1 MIEKGRTVLT
11 TLTTAGAGLILF
23 VLAALAEIGGCYAF
37 WLALRAGRSAW
48 WLVIGTG
55 SLMLFGWL
63 LTRAPTV
70 FAGRA
75 FAAYG
80 GVYILASLVWLRSV
94 EGAPLRAS
102 DILGAAL
109 ALLGA
114 AVILMPRG

>member
-1 MIEKGRTVLT
+1 MTLMTAAKGL
-11 TLTTAGAGLILF
+11 GLFLF
-23 VLAALAEIGGCYAF
+23 AALAEIGGCYAF

-48 WLVIGTG
+48 WLAIGVG
-55 SLMLFGWL
+55 ALMLFGWL
-63 LTRAPTV
+63 LTRSPTV

-80 GVYILASLVWLRSV
+80 GVYIVAALAWLRV
-94 EGAPLRAS
+94 IEGADLRAT

-114 AVILMPRG
+114 AVILIPRS

>member
-1 MIEKGRTVLT
+1 M
-11 TLTTAGAGLILF
+11 
-23 VLAALAEIGGCYAF
+23 
-37 WLALRAGRSAW
+37 
-48 WLVIGTG
+48 
-55 SLMLFGWL
+55 

-80 GVYILASLVWLRSV
+80 GVYIVAALAWLRAI
-94 EGAPLRAS
+94 EGADLRAT

-114 AVILMPRG
+114 AVILIPRS